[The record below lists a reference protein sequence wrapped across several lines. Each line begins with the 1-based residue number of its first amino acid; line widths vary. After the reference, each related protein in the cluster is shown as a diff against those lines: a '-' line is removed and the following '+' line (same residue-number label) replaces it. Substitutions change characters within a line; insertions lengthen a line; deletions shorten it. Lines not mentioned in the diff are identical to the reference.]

1 MMKKTRIANKVAED
15 SMNSE
20 DIDIVR
26 YQEADSIDDFLAKT
40 EVINWDSY
48 YMYKRYTSFEL
59 EESYKRLDSAKYND

>member
-20 DIDIVR
+20 DIAR
-26 YQEADSIDDFLAKT
+26 FQEADSIDDFLAKT

-48 YMYKRYTSFEL
+48 YLYKRYTSFEL
-59 EESYKRLDSAKYND
+59 EDHYRGLNSAKYND

>member
-20 DIDIVR
+20 DIAR
-26 YQEADSIDDFLAKT
+26 FQEADSIDDFLAKT

-48 YMYKRYTSFEL
+48 YLYKRYTNFEL
-59 EESYKRLDSAKYND
+59 EESYRGLDSAKYND